1 SLLTG
6 LLYHRPEDPV
16 GFLQLCL
23 SKTRQLGGPEGVAWD
38 TFLHPDRPP
47 LGPGPPI
54 LPPIPPIT
62 PPRTI
67 NPKILPELPGP
78 PAAPPGAPH
87 HPERTPPLQ
96 SQLSIDSDSDMTESS
111 GLLQEVSVF
120 LPNRPHPLIIFMI
133 GGPGS
138 GKGSQTAKLACCYG
152 LRTISLDELLRRQ
165 LLSHASSDRK
175 WEVIAEII
183 ANGELTPHSTAI
195 KELKRQMIGQQEARG
210 FIVDGFPRD
219 INQALSFQEQIGSP
233 DLVVLLVCSSQTL
246 SCRLERR
253 AAQRGRLDDSSHAL
267 RRRLETF
274 HQNILAITRYYQHQ
288 DLLRQ
293 IDADREEDVVFADL
307 SLAVREKLFPVD
319 QSGID

>member
-1 SLLTG
+1 MSGGEVKEYLSHHRLPQLLEG
-6 LLYHRPEDPV
+6 DIKGQQEQRDKKR
-16 GFLQLCL
+16 C
-23 SKTRQLGGPEGVAWD
+23 SKE
-38 TFLHPDRPP
+38 
-47 LGPGPPI
+47 
-54 LPPIPPIT
+54 
-62 PPRTI
+62 
-67 NPKILPELPGP
+67 E
-78 PAAPPGAPH
+78 GAPH
-87 HPERTPPLQ
+87 YPERPPPLQ

-183 ANGELTPHSTAI
+183 ANGELTPHETAI
-195 KELKRQMIGQQEARG
+195 KELKRQLIGQQEARG
-210 FIVDGFPRD
+210 FIVVGFPRD
-219 INQALSFQEQIGSP
+219 INQALSFRNRILFTFCVQIGSP
-233 DLVVLLVCSSQTL
+233 DLVVLLICSSQTL
-246 SCRLERR
+246 RCRLERR
-253 AAQRGRLDDSSHAL
+253 AALRGRLDDSSHAL

-274 HQNILAITRYYQHQ
+274 HQNILPITRYYQHQ

-307 SLAVREKLFPVD
+307 SLAVRDKLFPVD